1 MKGRDF
7 GVATGWRHASVVQ
20 ISKQISAVF
29 SRDFDTLRAF
39 SKDNETSGASPR
51 ELGNSWKDSDR
62 FFKVARSSHQI
73 VKAFSP
79 FPQSGS
85 LTVRNRHTQK
95 KIRLIRC

>member
-7 GVATGWRHASVVQ
+7 GVASGCRHAFVVQ

-51 ELGNSWKDSDR
+51 NEAIPGKT
-62 FFKVARSSHQI
+62 
-73 VKAFSP
+73 
-79 FPQSGS
+79 
-85 LTVRNRHTQK
+85 LTVFSRWRVPQAFPPSLREWFSHG
-95 KIRLIRC
+95 